1 MTAGVRLSAGTV
13 KKDGCSR
20 ISEAADTN
28 PKPGGRNDVFWCKK
42 FVTAVFGVM
51 VALNMAGETKMEL
64 FFQMPMSMRITADAA
79 RK

>member
-13 KKDGCSR
+13 KKDGFAR
-20 ISEAADTN
+20 NSEAVDTEG
-28 PKPGGRNDVFWCKK
+28 KRGGTNDRFCCKK

-51 VALNMAGETKMEL
+51 VALNMVGETKMEL
-64 FFQMPMSMRITADAA
+64 FFQMPMSIRITADAT